1 VSDAHKNARGG
12 ACRRL
17 HDDRGS
23 GRSAGR
29 EAASQSGAAGRRF
42 PCNRDEA
49 GSRRQAAPAAD
60 PFAAIPPARP
70 ADVAS
75 IDAIVA
81 ALYDVISGD
90 KGVERDWNRFR
101 SLFYPG
107 ARMIPTGKSE
117 RTGKINARVV
127 SPDTYIKSS
136 ESFLEGEGFHEQE
149 LARRVDSFGNIAQ
162 VFSSYEARH
171 AVSEPKPF
179 LRGINSIQ
187 LFNDGNRWWVMSM
200 AWSPETAEHPLP
212 KAYSEK
218 QQR

>member
-1 VSDAHKNARGG
+1 MPTRTPAAVLAAVSMMIAAPAAAQDVKPLPKAAPP
-12 ACRRL
+12 A
-17 HDDRGS
+17 
-23 GRSAGR
+23 
-29 EAASQSGAAGRRF
+29 AASPAIATK
-42 PCNRDEA
+42 PA
-49 GSRRQAAPAAD
+49 PARQAAPAAD